1 MIHRS
6 QNGFVKKKNP
16 AFSYKNEQ
24 IRVIVAIVLGSNVF
38 VEGTKNIGPTKVW
51 NDLQRFVNEEENKL
65 EGIIFNWTS
74 GVLKANFEEL
84 ETILSVILYEPTI
97 EINIEEPF
105 RYIYIE
111 SQNDCLSVFKRF

>member
-1 MIHRS
+1 M
-6 QNGFVKKKNP
+6 
-16 AFSYKNEQ
+16 
-24 IRVIVAIVLGSNVF
+24 AIVLGSNVF
-38 VEGTKNIGPTKVW
+38 VEGTKNIGPTKIW

-65 EGIIFNWTS
+65 KGIIFNWTS